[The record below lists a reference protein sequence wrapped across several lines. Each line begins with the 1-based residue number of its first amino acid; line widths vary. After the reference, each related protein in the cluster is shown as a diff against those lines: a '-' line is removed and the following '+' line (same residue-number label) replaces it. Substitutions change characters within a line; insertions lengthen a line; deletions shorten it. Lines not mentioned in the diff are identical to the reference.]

1 MAIQSAATAANHP
14 LIAAS
19 GGKITAQQLESYF
32 QKHGSFPT
40 WRNGPQGPII
50 SNKSSAKELG
60 WTNAGTINT
69 TVGTTAFK
77 ASTSGK
83 PGSGTGSVYTPG
95 AVQTAAQQAAG
106 KFNNP
111 ALAQRQ
117 LTADLYTNAGV
128 LDLMAQGS
136 SNPLAA
142 PPQAAVSQTPGIG
155 LPPPPPRT
163 PAAPGPLP
171 GRSRA
176 SSLPPS
182 PTTPGTPMPDP
193 HPNFP
198 QGPVPTPGVG
208 NFGSIQEFADWFA
221 GQGPRMA
228 GDLGSIYN
236 MPKPITT
243 PAGEYLM
250 PGMVGKAF
258 GANETLLPERVQA
271 YQLQNEQAPYGPIS
285 PMLPPWLVSQAGYGP
300 ESILGGQYSLG
311 QTIAADPSLQG
322 VGNQGAQEW
331 WQSQTPTGPYA
342 NFQFPNVFGQNP
354 NTTTHLPPGTGTN
367 YNPFPGFG
375 QPGTNQP
382 SGGGGQQPIPGTGTG
397 GTGGTGTGSGTGG
410 TGTGTGGTGTGGTGS
425 ANPFPPISID
435 TGTPGGGI
443 GALTSSPDAFLADST
458 NDLGYLRG
466 IASNA
471 GYATDSTPAWQAMID
486 AQQRN
491 IDRTA
496 ANLGEQFNVSG
507 NRFSSVFGDA
517 MTDYYSQTGLDQ
529 NALLAQMTLAS
540 QEAAR
545 GRELQA
551 AGQLG
556 SQGFQGASQL
566 SNQGFQALM
575 NSSNQAYGTAQNMFN
590 ASQNAAQQLLAN
602 SMTGAQALYGTENAA
617 AMAEAQ
623 RQQAL
628 LQLYLGT
635 ASNVD
640 QNWGQNLLV
649 GGQLGMQQYGISQD
663 QIDRLYN
670 EFLRTQPEANPL
682 LPYLFSAGSGYPPV
696 SYPQFTPNYTSSL
709 LGGLGGLMGMLGP
722 LFSGGGNNQ
731 SSPNGG

>member
-1 MAIQSAATAANHP
+1 MALQSAADAANHP

-19 GGKITAQQLESYF
+19 GGKITAKQLSDYF
-32 QKHGSFPT
+32 STHGSFPN

-60 WTNAGTINT
+60 WTNPGTVT
-69 TVGTTAFK
+69 SVVGTSASK
-77 ASTSGK
+77 AATSGQ
-83 PGSGTGSVYTPG
+83 PGSGIGSVYTPA
-95 AVQTAAQQAAG
+95 AVQTAAQQAAS
-106 KFNNP
+106 KFDNSQ
-111 ALAQRQ
+111 LAQRQ

-128 LDLMAQGS
+128 LDMMAQGS
-136 SNPLAA
+136 SNPLGA
-142 PPQAAVSQTPGIG
+142 PPQPAVSQTPGIG
-155 LPPPPPRT
+155 LPAPAPSAPTGPPPPT
-163 PAAPGPLP
+163 PPR
-171 GRSRA
+171 GRSNDI
-176 SSLPPS
+176 PPGA
-182 PTTPGTPMPDP
+182 TTMPDAS
-193 HPNFP
+193 PNFP

-208 NFGSIQEFADWFA
+208 NFTSIQDFADWFS

-243 PAGEYLM
+243 PAGEWLM
-250 PGMVGKAF
+250 PGTVGKTF

-271 YQLQNEQAPYGPIS
+271 YQLQNEQAPFGPIS
-285 PMLPPWLVSQAGYGP
+285 PMLPPWLVSQGGYGP

-322 VGNQGAQEW
+322 VGNQGAVNW
-331 WQSQTPTGPYA
+331 WQNQTPSGPYA
-342 NFQFPNVFGQNP
+342 GFQFPNVFGQNP
-354 NTTTHLPPGTGTN
+354 NSTTHLPPGTGTN

-382 SGGGGQQPIPGTGTG
+382 PGGGGQQPIPGTGTG
-397 GTGGTGTGSGTGG
+397 GTGTGG
-410 TGTGTGGTGTGGTGS
+410 TGTGTGGTGTGTGGTGG
-425 ANPFPPISID
+425 ANPFPPVAID
-435 TGTPGGGI
+435 TGTQGGGI
-443 GALTSSPDAFLADST
+443 GTSSADAFLADST

-491 IDRTA
+491 IERNA
-496 ANLGEQFNVSG
+496 ANIGEQFNVSG

-517 MTDYYSQTGLDQ
+517 MTDYYTQTGLDQ
-529 NALLAQMTLAS
+529 NALLGQMTLAS

-545 GRELQA
+545 QRELQA

-566 SNQGFQALM
+566 SNQGFQAQM

-602 SMTGAQALYGTENAA
+602 SMTGAQGLYGTENAA

-649 GGQLGMQQYGISQD
+649 GGQLGMQQYGIGQD
-663 QIDRLYN
+663 QINQLYN
-670 EFLRTQPEANPL
+670 EFLRTQPESNPL
-682 LPYLFSAGSGYPPV
+682 LPYLFSGATGYPPTA
-696 SYPQFTPNYTSSL
+696 YPQFTPNYTSSL
-709 LGGLGGLMGMLGP
+709 MGGLGGLMGMLGP